1 MFDSFSAG
9 NVFYGRTVAIMGA
22 IVALAVLVHFL

>member
-1 MFDSFSAG
+1 MFDSFSSG

-22 IVALAVLVHFL
+22 IVVLAFLIHIL